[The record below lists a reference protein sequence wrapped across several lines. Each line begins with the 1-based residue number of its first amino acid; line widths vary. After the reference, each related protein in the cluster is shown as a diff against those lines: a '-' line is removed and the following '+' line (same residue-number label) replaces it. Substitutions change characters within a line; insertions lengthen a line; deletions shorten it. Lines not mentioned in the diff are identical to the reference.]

1 MINPYVL
8 ITDSTID
15 MPNELAE
22 EWGLVII
29 PYMFSIDGVTYLDY
43 LDRHTFPVKDFYDT
57 LRAGKMAS
65 TSLVTEQRYTETF
78 EPFLK
83 EGKDILY
90 LGFSSGLSSSY
101 NQCLLAVENLSVAY
115 PGRKIITI
123 DSLCASA
130 GQGLLAYY
138 MSKAKNEGLSI
149 DENADYIRS
158 LIPRINHWVKADD
171 LNHLR
176 RGGRVSGAS
185 AFVGTMLNIKPIIIM
200 NDEGKLIPVAKTRG
214 RAKAIEYL
222 VDRTVERI
230 IEPKDQLL
238 FICHS
243 DAPDDAQAIADLMSE
258 RTHKRPFIIGTI
270 GPVIG
275 AHTGPG
281 TVVIASIGEKR

>member
-1 MINPYVL
+1 MRSLIPHINHWVKADDL
-8 ITDSTID
+8 NHLDHR
-15 MPNELAE
+15 E
-22 EWGLVII
+22 
-29 PYMFSIDGVTYLDY
+29 FS
-43 LDRHTFPVKDFYDT
+43 VKDFYNA
-57 LRAGKMAS
+57 LRAGKSAS
-65 TSLVTEQRYTETF
+65 TSLVTEQRYTEVF
-78 EPFLK
+78 EPYLK
-83 EGKDILY
+83 DGKDILY
-90 LGFSSGLSSSY
+90 LGFSTGLSSSY
-101 NQCLLAVENLSVAY
+101 SQCLLAAENLRKAY
-115 PGRKIITI
+115 PNRKLITI

-130 GQGLLAYY
+130 GQGLMAYY
-138 MSKAKNEGLSI
+138 MSQARKEGKTI
-149 DENADYIRS
+149 EENADYMRS
-158 LIPRINHWVKADD
+158 LIPHINHWVKADD

-222 VDRTVERI
+222 VDRTCERI

-243 DAPDDAQAIADLMSE
+243 DAPEDAQAIADQMSE
-258 RTHKRPFIIGTI
+258 RTHKRPFVIGYI

-281 TVVIASIGEKR
+281 TVVIASIGSFR